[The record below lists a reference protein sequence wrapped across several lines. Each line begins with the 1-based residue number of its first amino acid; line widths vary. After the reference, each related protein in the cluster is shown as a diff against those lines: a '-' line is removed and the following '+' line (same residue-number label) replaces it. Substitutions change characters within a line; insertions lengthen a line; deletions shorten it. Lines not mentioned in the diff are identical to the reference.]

1 MSIMD
6 NATKFQLQ
14 AETDECFDRVREL
27 EAFDK
32 SRAGVKGLVD
42 AGVVTIP
49 KIFVRPLDEL
59 SQENSSTCV
68 PRKEQVPVIDLRGID
83 SCVKKRKEV
92 VNKIKFASMTWG
104 FFQVVNHGIP
114 VQVMDHMIDG
124 VRKFHEQ
131 DLELKKEYYSHD
143 HTKTVRYDSSIDLYR
158 SRFAKW
164 RDTLNISLLVP
175 GKFQPDHL
183 PPICR
188 DITMNYMNEAT
199 KLGDS
204 LFDLLSEALGLKID
218 QLRLLECSSGRK
230 FVGHY
235 YPACPEPELTLGA
248 NKHTDPSFLTI
259 LLQDSI
265 GGLQFLHDNQWTDVL
280 PLAGSLVVNIGDLL
294 QIVSND
300 KFKSAEHRVL
310 ANHAGPRISVA
321 SFFTGVV
328 VPEKVYGPIKEL
340 IPEGN
345 PAIYKEFVV
354 RDYITRFY
362 SRSGDMSGV
371 DNYRQS

>member
-59 SQENSSTCV
+59 SQENLSTCLR
-68 PRKEQVPVIDLRGID
+68 RKEQVPVIDLRGID

-143 HTKTVRYDSSIDLYR
+143 HMKTVRYDSSIDLYR

-188 DITMNYMNEAT
+188 Y
-199 KLGDS
+199 
-204 LFDLLSEALGLKID
+204 
-218 QLRLLECSSGRK
+218 
-230 FVGHY
+230 
-235 YPACPEPELTLGA
+235 
-248 NKHTDPSFLTI
+248 
-259 LLQDSI
+259 
-265 GGLQFLHDNQWTDVL
+265 
-280 PLAGSLVVNIGDLL
+280 
-294 QIVSND
+294 
-300 KFKSAEHRVL
+300 
-310 ANHAGPRISVA
+310 
-321 SFFTGVV
+321 
-328 VPEKVYGPIKEL
+328 
-340 IPEGN
+340 
-345 PAIYKEFVV
+345 
-354 RDYITRFY
+354 
-362 SRSGDMSGV
+362 
-371 DNYRQS
+371 

>member
-1 MSIMD
+1 MSIID
-6 NATKFQLQ
+6 NTTKLQLG
-14 AETDECFDRVREL
+14 AGTDECLDRLREV
-27 EAFDK
+27 EAFDNTK
-32 SRAGVKGLVD
+32 AGVKGLVD
-42 AGVVTIP
+42 AGVVKIP
-49 KIFVRPLDEL
+49 KIFVRPSDEL
-59 SQENSSTCV
+59 CQEDSNACLR
-68 PRKEQVPVIDLRGID
+68 RKVQVPIIDLRGID

-92 VNKIKFASMTWG
+92 VNKIKIASMTWG

-114 VQVMDHMIDG
+114 VQVMDQMIDG

-143 HTKTVRYDSSIDLYR
+143 HMKTVRYDSSIDLYR

-175 GKFQPDHL
+175 AKFHPDHL

-204 LFDLLSEALGLKID
+204 LFDLLSEALGLKIN
-218 QLRLLECSSGRK
+218 QLRSMKCASGRK

-300 KFKSAEHRVL
+300 KFKSVEHRVL

-340 IPEGN
+340 IPEGS

-354 RDYITRFY
+354 RDYIKRFY

-371 DNYRQS
+371 DSYKQS

>member
-1 MSIMD
+1 MSIID
-6 NATKFQLQ
+6 NTTKLQLQ
-14 AETDECFDRVREL
+14 AEIDECLDRLREL
-27 EAFDK
+27 EAFDNTK
-32 SRAGVKGLVD
+32 AGVKGLVD
-42 AGVVTIP
+42 AGVIKIP

-59 SQENSSTCV
+59 SQKNPNSCLRRNV
-68 PRKEQVPVIDLRGID
+68 QVPVIDLGGIG

-92 VNKIKFASMTWG
+92 VDEIKLASMTWG

-114 VQVMDHMIDG
+114 VQLMDQMIDG

-143 HTKTVRYDSSIDLYR
+143 HMKTVRYDSSIDLYR

-175 GKFQPDHL
+175 GKFHPDHL

-204 LFDLLSEALGLKID
+204 LFDLLSEALGLQID
-218 QLRLLECSSGRK
+218 QLRSMECASGRK

-265 GGLQFLHDNQWTDVL
+265 GGLQFLHDNQWTDIP

-294 QIVSND
+294 QDQGYQWRHFSPVWLNQTKYTVQS
-300 KFKSAEHRVL
+300 KS
-310 ANHAGPRISVA
+310 
-321 SFFTGVV
+321 
-328 VPEKVYGPIKEL
+328 
-340 IPEGN
+340 
-345 PAIYKEFVV
+345 
-354 RDYITRFY
+354 
-362 SRSGDMSGV
+362 
-371 DNYRQS
+371 

>member
-1 MSIMD
+1 MSIID
-6 NATKFQLQ
+6 NTTKLQLQ
-14 AETDECFDRVREL
+14 AEIDECLDRLREL
-27 EAFDK
+27 EAFDNTK
-32 SRAGVKGLVD
+32 AGVKGLVD
-42 AGVVTIP
+42 AGVIKIP

-59 SQENSSTCV
+59 SQKNPNSCLRRNV
-68 PRKEQVPVIDLRGID
+68 QVPVIDLGGIG

-92 VNKIKFASMTWG
+92 VDEIKLASMTWG

-114 VQVMDHMIDG
+114 VQLMDQMIDG

-143 HTKTVRYDSSIDLYR
+143 HMKTVRYDSSIDLYR

-175 GKFQPDHL
+175 GKFHPDHL

-204 LFDLLSEALGLKID
+204 LFDLLSEALGLQID
-218 QLRLLECSSGRK
+218 QLRSMECASGRK

-265 GGLQFLHDNQWTDVL
+265 GGLQFLHDNQWTDIP

-294 QIVSND
+294 QIVSNNI
-300 KFKSAEHRVL
+300 FKSAEHRVL

-328 VPEKVYGPIKEL
+328 EPDKVYGPIKEL
-340 IPEGN
+340 IPQGN

-354 RDYITRFY
+354 RDYIKRFY
-362 SRSGDMSGV
+362 SRSGEMSRV
-371 DNYRQS
+371 ESYKQS

>member
-1 MSIMD
+1 MSFIE
-6 NATKFQLQ
+6 NTSKLQLQ
-14 AETDECFDRVREL
+14 AVRDDCFDRLREL
-27 EAFDK
+27 EAFDNTK
-32 SRAGVKGLVD
+32 AGVKGLAD
-42 AGVVTIP
+42 AGVVSIP
-49 KIFVRPLDEL
+49 KIFVRPLDER
-59 SQENSSTCV
+59 SQEDSSACL
-68 PRKEQVPVIDLRGID
+68 RKKVQVPIIDLGGID
-83 SCVKKRKEV
+83 SCVKIRKQV
-92 VNKIKFASMTWG
+92 VDQIKLASMTWG
-104 FFQVVNHGIP
+104 FFQVLNHGIP
-114 VQVMDHMIDG
+114 VQVMDQMIDG

-131 DLELKKEYYSHD
+131 DLELKKDYYSHD
-143 HTKTVRYDSSIDLYR
+143 HMKTVRYDSSIDLYR

-175 GKFQPDHL
+175 GKFQPEHL
-183 PPICR
+183 PSICR
-188 DITMNYMNEAT
+188 HVTMNYMNEAT
-199 KLGDS
+199 KLGGT
-204 LFDLLSEALGLKID
+204 LFDLLSEALGLKTD
-218 QLRLLECSSGRK
+218 HLRSLECASGRK

-235 YPACPEPELTLGA
+235 YPGCPEPELTLGA

-300 KFKSAEHRVL
+300 KFKSVEHRVL

-321 SFFTGVV
+321 TFFTGVV

-345 PAIYKEFVV
+345 PAIFKEFIV
-354 RDYITRFY
+354 RDYIKRFY

-371 DNYRQS
+371 DSYKQS